1 MKPFSLD
8 EYLKNPSKKVVT
20 KEGKTVKR
28 ILCTD
33 AVGTYPIV
41 ALVKVYD
48 GTSDRAIMYTKEGV
62 YINGQTNGYDLFFAS
77 ERHEG
82 WINVYFGSED
92 NILSGGCIYNSK
104 EEAEKV
110 GSECSGYIT
119 TSKIEWE
126 NRDESYRRHM

>member
-8 EYLKNPSKKVVT
+8 EYLKNPSKKLVT
-20 KEGKTVKR
+20 KGGKTVKR

-33 AVGTYPIV
+33 ARGDYPIV

-82 WINVYFGSED
+82 WINVYLGSED

-110 GSECSGYIT
+110 GNECSGYIT

-126 NRDESYRRHM
+126 DRDESYRRYM